1 VTPLRALVRKELA
14 VLFGSP
20 VAYLALTMVT
30 VVTAVQFF
38 ELLRVYNHQL
48 FVASTP
54 TMGGFDVDTIPEHI
68 NVVDR
73 VFLPATERL
82 AILLVALIPLV
93 TMRFF
98 AEERARGTDELLLT
112 TLLSPFQITLA
123 KFVAAFAFVALMLLV
138 SLVYPAAS
146 LAIAGLGLRH
156 LLAVYTG
163 LLALGIAVASLGLVC
178 SACTRSQLVAAISA
192 YAAAFVLYDF
202 AWATPFL
209 RERPAV
215 AAFLDAVSLL
225 PRFLGFAQGIVQVA
239 DLVFFAGLAVVC
251 FALVRATFDLERG
264 R

>member
-1 VTPLRALVRKELA
+1 VTPLRALLRKELA

-20 VAYLALTMVT
+20 VAYLALTMVA

-82 AILLVALIPLV
+82 AILLIALIPLV
-93 TMRFF
+93 TMRVF
-98 AEERARGTDELLLT
+98 AEERARGTDELLLS

-123 KFVAAFAFVALMLLV
+123 KFAAAFAFVALMLAV
-138 SLVYPAAS
+138 SLVYPATA
-146 LAIAGLGLRH
+146 LALAGLGVKH

-163 LLALGIAVASLGLVC
+163 LFALAIAVASLGLVF
-178 SACTRSQLVAAISA
+178 SAWTRSQLVAAISA
-192 YAAAFVLYDF
+192 YAGAFVLYDF

-209 RERPAV
+209 RDRSSV

-225 PRFLGFAQGIVQVA
+225 PRFLGFAQGVVRLA
-239 DLVFFAGLAVVC
+239 DLAYFAGLAAVC
-251 FALVRATFDLERG
+251 FAIVRASFDVERG

>member
-1 VTPLRALVRKELA
+1 VTAVRALLRKELA

-20 VAYLALTMVT
+20 VAWLALAMVS

-48 FVASTP
+48 FAASTP
-54 TMGGFDVDTIPEHI
+54 TMGGFDLDTIPEHI

-123 KFVAAFAFVALMLLV
+123 KFAAAFAFVALMLLV
-138 SLVYPAAS
+138 SLVYPATA
-146 LAIAGLGLRH
+146 LALAGLGLAH

-163 LLALGIAVASLGLVC
+163 LLALGSAVASLGLLC

-209 RERPAV
+209 RERPAL
-215 AAFLDAVSLL
+215 AALLDQASLL
-225 PRFLGFAQGIVQVA
+225 PRFLAFAQGVVQVS
-239 DLVFFAGLAVVC
+239 DLAYFAGIAAVC
-251 FALVRATFDLERG
+251 FAIAHASFDVERG